1 MILQQIAGKLIPQCY
16 EPLIEEFEKRNKLRV
31 LEGWLEGR
39 CNEGNQIP
47 AIHNALAKIKIDTNQ
62 DPETFLQN
70 NQFYDAKVVGRFCE
84 ERDPHLAVIAYKRSW
99 GQCDEELIMITN
111 KNALFRLQARYL
123 VERQS
128 KELWASVL
136 TPDNPYRK
144 QVIEQVVQSA
154 LPESKEVDQVS
165 TAVKAFM
172 DAELPEHLITLL
184 EKIVLH
190 NHEFGQY
197 KKLQNLLII
206 TAIKSDKTK
215 VMDYINRLDN
225 YDGPEIAKIA
235 LGEQY

>member
-1 MILQQIAGKLIPQCY
+1 
-16 EPLIEEFEKRNKLRV
+16 
-31 LEGWLEGR
+31 
-39 CNEGNQIP
+39 
-47 AIHNALAKIKIDTNQ
+47 
-62 DPETFLQN
+62 
-70 NQFYDAKVVGRFCE
+70 
-84 ERDPHLAVIAYKRSW
+84 
-99 GQCDEELIMITN
+99 
-111 KNALFRLQARYL
+111 
-123 VERQS
+123 
-128 KELWASVL
+128 
-136 TPDNPYRK
+136 
-144 QVIEQVVQSA
+144 
-154 LPESKEVDQVS
+154 
-165 TAVKAFM
+165 M